1 MAGLTSSLARRLLFV
16 FILALA
22 GPTALYAQ
30 SIDVM
35 PLARDGQLFV
45 SFEVRDAFTDDMRAA
60 IASGLKTTFAYEIQL
75 RRSSTIWVDRT
86 LDEAR
91 VLVEVKYDNLTRRY
105 QVSIMQDG
113 RVTEA
118 RVTENPDEVR
128 SWATEF
134 RRLPLFST
142 RRLEPNAEYYL
153 RVRAETKPRNSWVL
167 LPWDRATALGTAK
180 FTFLP

>member
-1 MAGLTSSLARRLLFV
+1 MVAPAASWARRLVLMCA
-16 FILALA
+16 LALA
-22 GPTALYAQ
+22 GPTALHAQ
-30 SIDVM
+30 SIDVT
-35 PLARDGQLFV
+35 PLARDGQLYV

-60 IASGLKTTFAYEIQL
+60 IASGLKTTFAYDIQL
-75 RRSSTIWVDRT
+75 RRGSTIWVDRT

-91 VLVEVKYDNLTRRY
+91 VMVEVRYDNLTRRY
-105 QVSIMQDG
+105 QVSLMQDG

-167 LPWDRATALGTAK
+167 LPWDRATALGIAK